1 MAGHSKW
8 ANIKHRKA
16 AADAKKGKVF
26 TRLIKEIT
34 VAARMGGGDPD
45 SNPKLRMMLDKA
57 RDANMTKDSVTRAV
71 QRGTGEL
78 EGVNY
83 EEARYEGYGAGGAA
97 VLVECLTD
105 NRTRTVAEV
114 RHAFAKHGGNMG
126 ADGSVGFL
134 FKHCGQFVFAPGA
147 SEDKIMEAALD
158 AGAEDVL
165 SNADGSVEV
174 ICAPGDFDKVKAALE
189 KVGLKPDAADVTMK
203 ALNEVALAGA
213 DAEKTRN
220 LLEAL
225 DELDDV
231 QNVYT
236 TAALDE

>member
-45 SNPKLRMMLDKA
+45 SNPRLRLMLDKA
-57 RDANMTKDSVTRAV
+57 RDANMTKDSVQRAV

-78 EGVNY
+78 EGVAY
-83 EEARYEGYGAGGAA
+83 EEARYEGYGTGGAA

-126 ADGSVGFL
+126 ADGSVAYL

-174 ICAPGDFDKVKAALE
+174 ICAPGDFDKVKAGLE
-189 KVGLKPDAADVTMK
+189 KAGLKPDAAEVTMK
-203 ALNEVALAGA
+203 PLAENAFNGA
-213 DAEKTRN
+213 DAEKMRG

-236 TAALDE
+236 TAVLDE